1 MQGGFRDTPSCA
13 IWYPDVCFWYQHIA
27 WWQANFEEPGAAD
40 TEGTG
45 LLQEA
50 TLAVWL
56 IGCSDFSVS
65 TPLHHG
71 WSFCNLSVYFAD
83 CRRMYSTQTTALDF
97 SYIVIS
103 SNTWNGSGCGRTKLR
118 NLKLK
123 SRRRR
128 SHRPVLL
135 GTAAPQFSGLSVCF
149 HGGVYGAL
157 EVWKIRIIY
166 FIYLSM
172 YPSFYLFVCLS
183 TNLLTWYIL
192 SIYRSIYLSIYQ
204 SINQLTYL
212 PVYLSIHV
220 SIYLI

>member
-1 MQGGFRDTPSCA
+1 MVDPFA
-13 IWYPDVCFWYQHIA
+13 IFQYILQNAVTRNICLSAFQRPNTCSR
-27 WWQANFEEPGAAD
+27 
-40 TEGTG
+40 
-45 LLQEA
+45 LLF
-50 TLAVWL
+50 L
-56 IGCSDFSVS
+56 
-65 TPLHHG
+65 
-71 WSFCNLSVYFAD
+71 
-83 CRRMYSTQTTALDF
+83 
-97 SYIVIS
+97 
-103 SNTWNGSGCGRTKLR
+103 NTWNVSGCGRTKLR

-123 SRRRR
+123 LRRRR

-135 GTAAPQFSGLSVCF
+135 GPAAPQFSGLSVCF

-220 SIYLI
+220 SI

>member
-1 MQGGFRDTPSCA
+1 MVDPFA
-13 IWYPDVCFWYQHIA
+13 IFQHILQNA
-27 WWQANFEEPGAAD
+27 VNRNICLSAFQRPN
-40 TEGTG
+40 TCSR
-45 LLQEA
+45 LLF
-50 TLAVWL
+50 L
-56 IGCSDFSVS
+56 
-65 TPLHHG
+65 
-71 WSFCNLSVYFAD
+71 
-83 CRRMYSTQTTALDF
+83 
-97 SYIVIS
+97 
-103 SNTWNGSGCGRTKLR
+103 NTWNVSGCARTKLR

-157 EVWKIRIIY
+157 EVWKIRVIY

-192 SIYRSIYLSIYQ
+192 SIHRSIYLSIYQ

-220 SIYLI
+220 SI

>member
-1 MQGGFRDTPSCA
+1 MVDPFA
-13 IWYPDVCFWYQHIA
+13 IFQYILQNAVNRNICLSAFQPPNTCSR
-27 WWQANFEEPGAAD
+27 
-40 TEGTG
+40 
-45 LLQEA
+45 LLF
-50 TLAVWL
+50 L
-56 IGCSDFSVS
+56 
-65 TPLHHG
+65 
-71 WSFCNLSVYFAD
+71 
-83 CRRMYSTQTTALDF
+83 
-97 SYIVIS
+97 
-103 SNTWNGSGCGRTKLR
+103 NTWNVSGCGRTKLR

-157 EVWKIRIIY
+157 EVWKIRVIY

-220 SIYLI
+220 SI

>member
-1 MQGGFRDTPSCA
+1 MVDPFA
-13 IWYPDVCFWYQHIA
+13 IFQHILHNA
-27 WWQANFEEPGAAD
+27 VNRNICLSAFQRPN
-40 TEGTG
+40 TCSR
-45 LLQEA
+45 LLF
-50 TLAVWL
+50 L
-56 IGCSDFSVS
+56 
-65 TPLHHG
+65 
-71 WSFCNLSVYFAD
+71 
-83 CRRMYSTQTTALDF
+83 
-97 SYIVIS
+97 
-103 SNTWNGSGCGRTKLR
+103 NTWNVSGCGRTKLR

-157 EVWKIRIIY
+157 EVWKIRVIY

>member
-1 MQGGFRDTPSCA
+1 MVDPFA
-13 IWYPDVCFWYQHIA
+13 IFQHILQNAVNRNICLSAFQRPNTCSRLLFLNA
-27 WWQANFEEPGAAD
+27 WN
-40 TEGTG
+40 
-45 LLQEA
+45 
-50 TLAVWL
+50 V
-56 IGCSDFSVS
+56 
-65 TPLHHG
+65 
-71 WSFCNLSVYFAD
+71 
-83 CRRMYSTQTTALDF
+83 
-97 SYIVIS
+97 
-103 SNTWNGSGCGRTKLR
+103 SGCGRTKLR

-157 EVWKIRIIY
+157 EVWKIRVIY

-183 TNLLTWYIL
+183 TNLLTWYVL

-212 PVYLSIHV
+212 PVHLSIHV
-220 SIYLI
+220 SI